1 MAGGAGRPTEYRIS
15 HVVSRLSDPTD
26 TTCICRQAMRYRQCV
41 HQTRPRPPPPPS
53 KGSRCTSRPPA
64 QKSSSV
70 LLPQKSAPF
79 SIRSNQRPSLP
90 LGRSAGR
97 PRRSRTWSRHSA
109 TAFTAPIRCRNEA
122 TRFSCHPIGPVK
134 GVSRGVAIPTQPRA
148 APRSAA
154 ASAGRACR
162 AALKSG
168 RLLGRAGCAGR
179 ARDSD
184 VSVPRSGPRGSEARA
199 LFGCGPA
206 DSGPGATGPC
216 RGQASGGDPRPGPE
230 LPWLPPPDQGR
241 GKGPAGHADAA
252 QGGGAGGV
260 RVMRAAHAS

>member
-1 MAGGAGRPTEYRIS
+1 M
-15 HVVSRLSDPTD
+15 RLAPP
-26 TTCICRQAMRYRQCV
+26 RRKKKQQ
-41 HQTRPRPPPPPS
+41 RPPTAAISAILHPQQSAAISALLCPSAAPPP
-53 KGSRCTSRPPA
+53 R
-64 QKSSSV
+64 Q
-70 LLPQKSAPF
+70 
-79 SIRSNQRPSLP
+79 
-90 LGRSAGR
+90 
-97 PRRSRTWSRHSA
+97 RRSRTWSRHSA